1 MYESKKINGF
11 FAIFKNLNFKKN
23 YNENLKV
30 LEKSNEDKEK
40 IYELLN
46 EIEYVKN
53 MLKVATNEFNNQ
65 TEKELI
71 ESSIY
76 LVLSLETKLNYL
88 IKEAKRK
95 NIKYEENILMA
106 G

>member
-1 MYESKKINGF
+1 MYNSKKMNGF

-23 YNENLKV
+23 CDENFRI
-30 LEKSNEDKEK
+30 LEKSDEDREE
-40 IYELLN
+40 IYKLIK

-53 MLKVATNEFNNQ
+53 MLTIATNEFNNQ

-95 NIKYEENILMA
+95 NIRYEENILVA